1 MTGNCVANRLDFSPK
16 ARIGVVMGRRLNDRR
31 QQ

>member
-1 MTGNCVANRLDFSPK
+1 MTGNCVANRLDFCRK
-16 ARIGVVMGRRLNDRR
+16 ARIGVVMDRRLDDRR